1 MPKADLVLEGGG
13 VKGTGLVG
21 ALTALVDRPDP
32 YEFHRIAGTSAGAI
46 VASFLAAGIAVTDLK
61 QIMTDLDFSEF
72 EDESGVLKHL
82 KLFGEGFGL
91 LFHEGLFSGE
101 FLHTWVAQTLAK
113 KGVTTWADLKLDD
126 DQLPENERYKLVV
139 VVSDVSRGLELRLPW
154 DFKEVLGVDPDTQLV
169 ADAVRA
175 SASIPFFF
183 RPFHTQAAKT
193 HSDGNGYVLCTDG
206 GMLSNYPIDIFDRA
220 QNPRWPTLGVKL
232 SARAQ
237 VTNATWSP
245 NANGL
250 ELAKALVSTMADAHD
265 QVHVADD
272 YYSSRTIFVDT
283 TGYSSTNFHLTNADK
298 ATLFD
303 NGHKSGTA
311 FMSTWD
317 YDAWRAKYPGRDPRP
332 PAGSEQAAQANATI
346 DVTTPAPSPTSPR

>member
-32 YEFHRIAGTSAGAI
+32 YEFNRIAGTSAGAI
-46 VASFLAAGIAVTDLK
+46 VASFIAAGFTVAELK
-61 QIMTDLDFSEF
+61 QIMSDLDFADF
-72 EDESGVLKHL
+72 EDESGVFKHL

-91 LFHEGLFSGE
+91 LFHEGLFAGD
-101 FLHTWVAQTLAK
+101 FLHSWVASNLAK
-113 KGVTTWADLKLDD
+113 KGVTTWGDLKIDD
-126 DQLPENERYKLVV
+126 DLLPENERYKLVV

-154 DFKEVLGVDPDTQLV
+154 DFADVLGVDPDTQLV

-183 RPFHTQAAKT
+183 RPFHLPAAKA
-193 HSDGNGYVLCTDG
+193 HSDGNGFVLCTDG

-220 QNPRWPTLGVKL
+220 ASPRWPTLGVKL
-232 SARAQ
+232 SAREQ
-237 VTNATWSP
+237 ITDTSWSP

-250 ELAKALVSTMADAHD
+250 ELGKALISTMTDAHD
-265 QVHVADD
+265 QMHVADPF
-272 YYSSRTIFVDT
+272 YASRTIFVDT
-283 TGYSSTNFHLTNADK
+283 TGFSSTNFHLTDADK

-303 NGHKSGTA
+303 NGHKAGTS
-311 FMSTWD
+311 FLTTWD
-317 YDAWRAKYPGRDPRP
+317 YDAWRVQYPGRDPRP
-332 PAGSEQAAQANATI
+332 PAGSEAAAAGA
-346 DVTTPAPSPTSPR
+346 PAG